1 VFDVVVVLVGVRVRV
16 SAQPISDCRGHRDS
30 IALTIAEG
38 CPLAYTTSQ
47 SARSGVAEG

>member
-1 VFDVVVVLVGVRVRV
+1 VFNIIIVLVEIRVRV
-16 SAQPISDCRGHRDS
+16 SAQPISNRGGHRSS

-47 SARSGVAEG
+47 LARSGVAEG